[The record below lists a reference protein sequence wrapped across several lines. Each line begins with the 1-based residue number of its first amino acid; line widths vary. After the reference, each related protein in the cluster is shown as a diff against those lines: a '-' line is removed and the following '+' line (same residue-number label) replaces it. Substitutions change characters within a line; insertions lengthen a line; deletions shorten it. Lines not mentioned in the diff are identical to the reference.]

1 MYIKLAADVSHSG
14 EDLASSRLCGSHV
27 VENLHLGEA
36 LITRGH
42 EVHLLLPK
50 VSKYNA
56 MVSKSRVKPVNFDSP
71 DDIVLLEYM
80 TELFYNVA
88 FHDDDDS
95 MAMFG

>member
-1 MYIKLAADVSHSG
+1 M
-14 EDLASSRLCGSHV
+14 

-56 MVSKSRVKPVNFDSP
+56 MVSKSRVKPVNFDTP

-88 FHDDDDS
+88 FHDDDS